1 MHCDVV
7 HDDSQSARRNDG
19 TVSVCVLQAYLSKL
33 SSHFSFF
40 HSYIPRIQ
48 LDMLV
53 LKPIECACWIS
64 EI

>member
-1 MHCDVV
+1 MAQY
-7 HDDSQSARRNDG
+7 S
-19 TVSVCVLQAYLSKL
+19 SVCYKLHLSKL